1 MASLDPDPPTHD
13 RIDRPHARFGLVL
26 LLQFGLVFWLVAF
39 NSGRDI
45 RVLLNLTGVIIP
57 LCAIAVVTEERRQ
70 RWIAVGLAL
79 VAIVFSGGALSGIRP
94 GNLDLGPSVAAA
106 FSAYATWI
114 LLRRIVTSQRVTG
127 DILVGALAAYI
138 GAGLAFAVVY
148 GVIET
153 HQPDAFHTAAAANA
167 SFPELV
173 YFSFVTLLTIGFG
186 DVTPVAPLA
195 RAVVLFEG
203 LFGVSFMTIVMAA
216 LVAAYLRQ
224 RDHEMRE

>member
-1 MASLDPDPPTHD
+1 MAPLGPDSPAND
-13 RIDRPHARFGLVL
+13 RIGRPHARFGLVL

-39 NSGRDI
+39 DPGRDNRI
-45 RVLLNLTGVIIP
+45 LLNVTGVIIP
-57 LCAIAVVTEERRQ
+57 LCAMAVVTKKKRQ
-70 RWIAVGLAL
+70 RRIAVGLAL
-79 VAIVFSGGALSGIRP
+79 LAMVFSGGALSGLRP
-94 GNLDLGPSVAAA
+94 AKLDLGPPVAAA
-106 FSAYATWI
+106 FSAYSAWI
-114 LLRRIVTSQRVTG
+114 LLRRILSSQRVTG
-127 DILVGALAAYI
+127 DILAGALAAYI
-138 GAGLAFAVVY
+138 GSGLAFAVVY

-153 HQPDAFHTAAAANA
+153 HRPDAFYTAAGAHA
-167 SFPELV
+167 SFPDLV

-195 RAVVLFEG
+195 RALVLFEG